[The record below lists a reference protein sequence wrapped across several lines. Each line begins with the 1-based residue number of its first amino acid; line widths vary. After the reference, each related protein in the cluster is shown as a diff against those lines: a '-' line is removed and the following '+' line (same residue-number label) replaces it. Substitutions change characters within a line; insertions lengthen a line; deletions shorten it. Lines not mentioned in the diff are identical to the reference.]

1 MSGAT
6 VEFGLLAGVQ
16 SSLREFKAGE
26 IIFKQGEFG
35 RELFVVKSGKVE
47 LRVGSHV
54 LDTLSSQNI
63 FGELALIDAAPR
75 SATAVALTDV
85 TLVAVGYAQ
94 FMSLASEFALNVMRE
109 ISRRLR
115 DQARANELMNID
127 AITASIIHEIKQPL
141 AAIGASAGAAQRF
154 LAMNP
159 PNLVE
164 AQSCLKGIANS
175 VDRSGEVLDGI
186 RLLFQG
192 AERARQG
199 IDLNEVVS
207 EVLQILAPDLKRQN
221 VSVVQELSG
230 NVPIVL
236 GNRAQLRQVLSNIVR
251 NAIDA
256 MSETNDRSRRLR
268 LKTEAHGNDVTI
280 SVENSGPGID
290 PAMLETVFDAFVTTK
305 SYGTGLGLAIC
316 RMIVHH
322 HGGQLKASSNGRD
335 GALVQFVLPA
345 APNGA

>member
-26 IIFKQGEFG
+26 IIFKQGDVG

-199 IDLNEVVS
+199 IDLNEVVC

-268 LKTEAHGNDVTI
+268 LRTEAHGNDVTI

>member
-1 MSGAT
+1 MIAT
-6 VEFGLLAGVQ
+6 VVELGLLAGAQ

-26 IIFKQGEFG
+26 IIFKQGDAG

-63 FGELALIDAAPR
+63 FGEMALIDAAPR
-75 SATAVALTDV
+75 SATAVAITDV
-85 TLVAVGYAQ
+85 TLVTVGHAQ

-115 DQARANELMNID
+115 NQARTNELMNID

-154 LAMNP
+154 LAINP
-159 PNLVE
+159 PDLVE
-164 AQSCLKGIANS
+164 MQLCLKGIANS

-186 RLLFQG
+186 RSLFQG
-192 AERARQG
+192 SERARQEV
-199 IDLNEVVS
+199 DLNEVVC
-207 EVLQILAPDLKRQN
+207 EVLQTLAPELQRLD
-221 VSVVQELSG
+221 VSVVQELRG
-230 NVPIVL
+230 DIPVVF

-256 MSETNDRSRRLR
+256 MSETTNRSRRLR
-268 LKTEAHGNDVTI
+268 LKTEARGNDVTV
-280 SVENSGPGID
+280 SVEDSGHGID
-290 PAMLETVFDAFVTTK
+290 PAMLETIFDAFVTTK

-316 RMIVHH
+316 RMIAHH
-322 HGGQLKASSNGRD
+322 HGGQLKASSNGRN
-335 GALVQFVLPA
+335 GALVRFVLPA
-345 APNGA
+345 APNAA

>member
-1 MSGAT
+1 MIAT
-6 VEFGLLAGVQ
+6 VVELGLLAGAQ

-26 IIFKQGEFG
+26 IIFKQGDAG

-63 FGELALIDAAPR
+63 FGEMALIDAAPR
-75 SATAVALTDV
+75 SATAVAITDV
-85 TLVAVGYAQ
+85 TLVTVGHAQ

-115 DQARANELMNID
+115 NQARTNELMNID

-159 PNLVE
+159 PDLVE
-164 AQSCLKGIANS
+164 MQLCLKGIANS

-186 RLLFQG
+186 RSLFQG
-192 AERARQG
+192 SERARQEV
-199 IDLNEVVS
+199 DLNEVVC
-207 EVLQILAPDLKRQN
+207 EVLQTLAPELQRLD
-221 VSVVQELSG
+221 VSVVQELRG
-230 NVPIVL
+230 DIPVVF

-256 MSETNDRSRRLR
+256 MSETTNRSRRLR
-268 LKTEAHGNDVTI
+268 LKTEARGNDVTV
-280 SVENSGPGID
+280 SVEDSGHGID
-290 PAMLETVFDAFVTTK
+290 PAMLETIFDAFVTTK

-316 RMIVHH
+316 RMIAHH
-322 HGGQLKASSNGRD
+322 HGGQLKASSNGRN
-335 GALVQFVLPA
+335 GALVRFVLPA
-345 APNGA
+345 APNAA